1 MTEFEPLYRSTL
13 DLSMT
18 IEEKNRFKTKL
29 KDIALSS
36 SKLFS
41 DNCKFEN
48 NLSAEKI
55 NLLKALMRNK
65 DIIIQK
71 ADKGNTVVIT
81 DKDKY
86 IEGVK
91 RAISDSN
98 KFVQLNITPDKYL
111 NYIIN
116 VEKKFKQLF
125 KDLLD
130 NDKISK
136 DEYDKIC
143 PKGSRPGILYGNPKI
158 HKPVVDNLPK
168 FRPILSA
175 INTPGYNLAKFL
187 IPILEPLTH
196 NEFTIK
202 DSFSFAKDITTY
214 DSSLYMASLD
224 VESLFTNIPLN
235 ETINNCVSDLHNKNL
250 YNGKLSKRDLFKLL
264 ETATSESSFI
274 FDYLLYKQV
283 DGVAM
288 GSPLGPTL
296 ANAILCHS
304 EKWLDNCPIH
314 LKPVIYKSYVDDT
327 FVLFSSKEHIQ
338 LFADFMNKKHKCL
351 KFTSEAELFLV
362 SRH

>member
-1 MTEFEPLYRSTL
+1 MTEFEPSYRSTL
-13 DLSMT
+13 DLSMA

-98 KFVQLNITPDKYL
+98 KFAQLNITTEKYL

-116 VEKKFKQLF
+116 KKFKQLF

-130 NDKISK
+130 NDKISMIK
-136 DEYDKIC
+136 FVPKVLEQEY
-143 PKGSRPGILYGNPKI
+143 
-158 HKPVVDNLPK
+158 
-168 FRPILSA
+168 F
-175 INTPGYNLAKFL
+175 
-187 IPILEPLTH
+187 
-196 NEFTIK
+196 
-202 DSFSFAKDITTY
+202 
-214 DSSLYMASLD
+214 M
-224 VESLFTNIPLN
+224 
-235 ETINNCVSDLHNKNL
+235 
-250 YNGKLSKRDLFKLL
+250 
-264 ETATSESSFI
+264 
-274 FDYLLYKQV
+274 
-283 DGVAM
+283 
-288 GSPLGPTL
+288 
-296 ANAILCHS
+296 AIL
-304 EKWLDNCPIH
+304 
-314 LKPVIYKSYVDDT
+314 KSINRLLITCQNFDQ
-327 FVLFSSKEHIQ
+327 F
-338 LFADFMNKKHKCL
+338 CL
-351 KFTSEAELFLV
+351 L
-362 SRH
+362 

>member
-1 MTEFEPLYRSTL
+1 MSKLKNLIPNFTWDLVATSSHDPEKVILTFSSYKLSSSDKDLLSKGLRFAIPAKQIDYSNFMTKFKLLNRSTL

-18 IEEKNRFKTKL
+18 TEKKDRFKTKL
-29 KDIALSS
+29 
-36 SKLFS
+36 KLFS

-48 NLSAEKI
+48 NISTEET
-55 NLLKALMRNK
+55 NSLKALMKNK

-71 ADKGNTVVIT
+71 ADKDNTVVIT

-91 RAISDSN
+91 RAISDSK
-98 KFVQLNITPDKYL
+98 KFIQLNITPDKYL

-116 VEKKFKQLF
+116 AEKKFKQLF

-130 NDKISK
+130 NGKFSK

-143 PKGSRPGILYGNPKI
+143 PKGSRPGILYANSKI
-158 HKPVVDNLPK
+158 HKPVVDNLLK

-214 DSSLYMASLD
+214 VSSWLMASLD
-224 VESLFTNIPLN
+224 IESLVIKTPLN

-264 ETATSESSFI
+264 ETAI
-274 FDYLLYKQV
+274 RV
-283 DGVAM
+283 V
-288 GSPLGPTL
+288 
-296 ANAILCHS
+296 
-304 EKWLDNCPIH
+304 
-314 LKPVIYKSYVDDT
+314 
-327 FVLFSSKEHIQ
+327 
-338 LFADFMNKKHKCL
+338 
-351 KFTSEAELFLV
+351 
-362 SRH
+362 